1 MEAHIKMAEKIDRRI
16 IHTKRSIR
24 NALVELLTKKDIDN
38 ITVRELADTASIS
51 RKTFYNYYT
60 GVYDVMQEVE
70 DNLMAQFDAYLAKV
84 HYSELLND
92 PTKMYV
98 RIGEVLSQDA
108 DFYRYLLSIDRNS
121 SFMIRLISMIR
132 GKLKVS
138 MREQLALADRHLDV
152 LLEFLLPAVMNAYH
166 YWFNHSSD
174 FSIDELSRLM
184 SVITVRGALGFY
196 DMVKLPR

>member
-1 MEAHIKMAEKIDRRI
+1 MAEKIDRRI

-70 DNLMAQFDAYLAKV
+70 DNLMAQFDSYLTKV
-84 HYSELLND
+84 RYSELLND

-98 RIGEVLSQDA
+98 KIGEALSQDA
-108 DFYRYLLSIDRNS
+108 DFYRYLLSIDKNS
-121 SFMIRLISMIR
+121 SFMIRLISMVR

-152 LLEFLLPAVMNAYH
+152 MLEFLLPAVMNVYH

-174 FSIDELSRLM
+174 FSLDELSRLM